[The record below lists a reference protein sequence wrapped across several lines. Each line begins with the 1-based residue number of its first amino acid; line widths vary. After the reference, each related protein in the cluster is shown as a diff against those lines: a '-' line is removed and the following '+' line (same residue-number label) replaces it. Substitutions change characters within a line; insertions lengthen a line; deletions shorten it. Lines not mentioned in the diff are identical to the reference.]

1 MKLKTI
7 LFTVFALMIF
17 STAVFAQTVTT
28 TIPPATG
35 PVLEQDYIAAGTI
48 VGIAFLFFMVI
59 YFGNI
64 EGITVGAPKRAKS
77 WAAFKQKLTRSVPLE
92 KEKDIM
98 MDHEFDGIREL
109 DNTIPPWFNI
119 LFYGTIVI
127 AILYMLNYHVFKMS
141 GLSAEEYN
149 DEMKVATM
157 QRDELIRTGAFINEN
172 TVKLMKDE
180 ATLNEGKTIFNTN
193 CTVCHGPSGGGLIGP
208 NLTDDYWIHGGGVVN
223 VFKTVKYGVPIKG
236 MISWQNQ
243 LNPKQIQAVVNYVL
257 TLKGTNPA
265 NGKQPEGTIYIDST
279 GVKIDSVKT
288 DTTIIK
294 K

>member
-7 LFTVFALMIF
+7 LFTVFAMMMF
-17 STAVFAQTVTT
+17 SAAAFAQTATST
-28 TIPPATG
+28 TG
-35 PVLEQDYIAAGTI
+35 PVGLDQNYIAAGTI
-48 VGIAFLFFMVI
+48 IGIAFMLFMVI

-64 EGITVGAPKRAKS
+64 EGITVGAPKRAKA
-77 WAAFKQKLTRSVPLE
+77 WERLKQMLTRSVPIE

-119 LFYGTIVI
+119 LFYSTIVI
-127 AILYMLNYHVFKMS
+127 AVLYMLNYHVFKMS

-149 DEMKVATM
+149 DEMKVAAM
-157 QRDELIRTGAFINEN
+157 QREELIRTGAFINEN
-172 TVKLMKDE
+172 TVKLMNDD
-180 ATLNEGKTIFNTN
+180 ATIAEGKTIFNTN
-193 CTVCHGPSGGGLIGP
+193 CTVCHGPTGAGLIGP

-223 VFKTVKYGVPIKG
+223 IFKTVKYGVPVKG

-243 LNPKQIQAVVNYVL
+243 LNPKQMQAVANYIL
-257 TLKGTNPA
+257 TFKGTNPPNA
-265 NGKQPEGTIYIDST
+265 KQPEGTIYVDST
-279 GVKIDSVKT
+279 TVKTDSVKT
-288 DTTIIK
+288 DSTTIK

>member
-17 STAVFAQTVTT
+17 SAAAIAQTATT
-28 TIPPATG
+28 TTG
-35 PVLEQDYIAAGTI
+35 PAGLDQNYIAAGTI
-48 VGIAFLFFMVI
+48 IGIAFMLFMVI

-64 EGITVGAPKRAKS
+64 EGITVGAPKRAKA
-77 WAAFKQKLTRSVPLE
+77 WASLRQMLTHSVPIE

-127 AILYMLNYHVFKMS
+127 AFLYMLNYHVFKMS

-149 DEMKVATM
+149 DEVKVAAM

-172 TVKLMKDE
+172 TVKLMKDD
-180 ATLNEGKTIFNTN
+180 ATITEGKTIFNTN
-193 CTVCHGPSGGGLIGP
+193 CTVCHGPAGGGLIGP
-208 NLTDDYWIHGGGVVN
+208 NLTDDYWIHGGGIVN
-223 VFKTVKYGVPIKG
+223 VFKTVKYGVPVKG

-243 LNPKQIQAVVNYVL
+243 LNPKQIQAVANYIL

-265 NGKQPEGTIYIDST
+265 NGKQPEGTIYSDST
-279 GVKIDSVKT
+279 ITKVDSVKT
-288 DTTIIK
+288 DSTTIK

>member
-7 LFTVFALMIF
+7 LFTIFAMMMF
-17 STAVFAQTVTT
+17 SAAAFAQTTT
-28 TIPPATG
+28 STTG
-35 PVLEQDYIAAGTI
+35 PAGLDQNYIAAGTI
-48 VGIAFLFFMVI
+48 VGIAFMLFMVI

-64 EGITVGAPKRAKS
+64 EGITVGAPKRAKA
-77 WAAFKQKLTRSVPLE
+77 WERLKQMLTRSVPIE

-119 LFYGTIVI
+119 LFYSTIVI
-127 AILYMLNYHVFKMS
+127 AVLYMLNYHVFKMS

-149 DEMKVATM
+149 DEMKVAAM
-157 QRDELIRTGAFINEN
+157 QREELIRTGAFINEN
-172 TVKLMKDE
+172 TVKLMTDD
-180 ATLNEGKTIFNTN
+180 ATISEGKTIFNTN
-193 CTVCHGPSGGGLIGP
+193 CSACHGTTGAGLIGP

-223 VFKTVKYGVPIKG
+223 VFKTVKYGVPVKG

-243 LNPKQIQAVVNYVL
+243 LNPKQMQAVANYIL
-257 TLKGTNPA
+257 TLKGTNPPNA
-265 NGKQPEGTIYIDST
+265 KQPEGTIYIDST
-279 GVKIDSVKT
+279 AVKTDSVKT
-288 DTTIIK
+288 DSTTIK

>member
-7 LFTVFALMIF
+7 LFTVFAFIVF
-17 STAVFAQTVTT
+17 SGAAFAQTATT
-28 TIPPATG
+28 TTG
-35 PVLEQDYIAAGTI
+35 PAGLDQNYIAAGTI
-48 VGIAFLFFMVI
+48 IGIAFMLFMVI

-64 EGITVGAPKRAKS
+64 EGITVGAPKRAKA
-77 WAAFKQKLTRSVPLE
+77 WASLRQMLTRSVPIE

-127 AILYMLNYHVFKMS
+127 AFLYILNYHVFKMS

-149 DEMKVATM
+149 DEMKVAAM
-157 QRDELIRTGAFINEN
+157 QREELIRTGAFINEN
-172 TVKLMKDE
+172 TVKLMTDD
-180 ATLNEGKTIFNTN
+180 ATITEGKTIFNTN
-193 CTVCHGPSGGGLIGP
+193 CTVCHGPAGGGLIGP
-208 NLTDDYWIHGGGVVN
+208 NLTDEFWIHGGGVVN
-223 VFKTVKYGVPIKG
+223 VFKTIKYGVPVKG

-243 LNPKQIQAVVNYVL
+243 LNPKQMQAVANYIL

-265 NGKQPEGTIYIDST
+265 NGKQPEGTIYTDSLT
-279 GVKIDSVKT
+279 VKTDSVKT
-288 DTTIIK
+288 DSTKIK

>member
-7 LFTVFALMIF
+7 LFTIFAMMMI
-17 STAVFAQTVTT
+17 SATAFAQTATST
-28 TIPPATG
+28 TG
-35 PVLEQDYIAAGTI
+35 PAGLDQNYIAAGTI
-48 VGIAFLFFMVI
+48 VGIAFMLFMII

-64 EGITVGAPKRAKS
+64 EGITVGAPKRAKA
-77 WAAFKQKLTRSVPLE
+77 WERMKQMLTRSVPIE

-127 AILYMLNYHVFKMS
+127 AVLYMLNYHVFKMS

-149 DEMKVATM
+149 DEMKVAAM
-157 QRDELIRTGAFINEN
+157 QREELIRTGAFINEN
-172 TVKLMKDE
+172 TVKLMTDD
-180 ATLNEGKTIFNTN
+180 ATIYEGKTIFNTN
-193 CTVCHGPSGGGLIGP
+193 CSACHGTTGAGLIGP

-223 VFKTVKYGVPIKG
+223 IFKTVKYGVPVKG

-243 LNPKQIQAVVNYVL
+243 LNPKQMQAVANYIL
-257 TLKGTNPA
+257 TLKGTNPPNA
-265 NGKQPEGTIYIDST
+265 KQPEGTIYIDSAA
-279 GVKIDSVKT
+279 VKTDSVKT
-288 DTTIIK
+288 DSTTIK

>member
-7 LFTVFALMIF
+7 LFTVFVLMIF
-17 STAVFAQTVTT
+17 SAAAFAQTATT
-28 TIPPATG
+28 TTG
-35 PVLEQDYIAAGTI
+35 PAGLDQNYIAAGTI
-48 VGIAFLFFMVI
+48 IGIAFMLFMVI

-64 EGITVGAPKRAKS
+64 EGITVGAPKRAKA
-77 WAAFKQKLTRSVPLE
+77 WASLRQMLTRSVPIE

-127 AILYMLNYHVFKMS
+127 AFLYMLNYHVFKMS

-149 DEMKVATM
+149 DEMKVAAM

-172 TVKLMKDE
+172 TVKLMTDD
-180 ATLNEGKTIFNTN
+180 ATITEGKTIFNTN
-193 CTVCHGPSGGGLIGP
+193 CTVCHGPAGGGLIGP

-223 VFKTVKYGVPIKG
+223 VFKTVKYGVPVKG

-243 LNPKQIQAVVNYVL
+243 LNPKQIQAVSNYIL
-257 TLKGTNPA
+257 TLKGTNPPNA
-265 NGKQPEGTIYIDST
+265 KQSEGTIYTDST
-279 GVKIDSVKT
+279 AVKTDSVKT
-288 DTTIIK
+288 DSTKIK

>member
-1 MKLKTI
+1 M
-7 LFTVFALMIF
+7 MF
-17 STAVFAQTVTT
+17 SVSAFAQTATT
-28 TIPPATG
+28 TPTATG
-35 PVLEQDYIAAGTI
+35 PALDQNYIAAGTLI
-48 VGIAFLFFMVI
+48 GIAFMLFMVI

-64 EGITVGAPKRAKS
+64 EGITVGAPKRAKA
-77 WAAFKQKLTRSVPLE
+77 WASLRQMLTRSVPIE

-127 AILYMLNYHVFKMS
+127 AFLYMLNYHVFKMS

-149 DEMKVATM
+149 DEMKVAAM

-172 TVKLMKDE
+172 TVKLMKDD
-180 ATLNEGKTIFNTN
+180 ATLNEGKTIFTTN
-193 CTVCHGPSGGGLIGP
+193 CTVCHGPAGGGLIGP
-208 NLTDDYWIHGGGVVN
+208 NLTDDYWIHGGGIVN

-243 LNPKQIQAVVNYVL
+243 LNPKQIQAVANYVL
-257 TLKGTNPA
+257 SLKGTNPA
-265 NGKQPEGTIYIDST
+265 NGKQPEGTIYTDST
-279 GVKIDSVKT
+279 AVKIDSVKT
-288 DTTIIK
+288 DSTQIK

>member
-7 LFTVFALMIF
+7 LFTVFALIVF
-17 STAVFAQTVTT
+17 SAAAFAQTATT
-28 TIPPATG
+28 TTG
-35 PVLEQDYIAAGTI
+35 PAGLDQNYIAAGTI
-48 VGIAFLFFMVI
+48 IGIAFMLFMVI

-64 EGITVGAPKRAKS
+64 EGITVGAPKRAKA
-77 WAAFKQKLTRSVPLE
+77 WASLRQMLTRSVPIE

-127 AILYMLNYHVFKMS
+127 AFLYILNYHVFKMS

-149 DEMKVATM
+149 DEMKVAAM

-172 TVKLMKDE
+172 TVKLMTDD
-180 ATLNEGKTIFNTN
+180 ATITEGKTIFNTN
-193 CTVCHGPSGGGLIGP
+193 CTVCHGPAGGGLIGP
-208 NLTDDYWIHGGGVVN
+208 NLTDEFWIHGGGVVN
-223 VFKTVKYGVPIKG
+223 VFKTIKYGVPVKG

-243 LNPKQIQAVVNYVL
+243 LNPKQMQAVTNYIL

-265 NGKQPEGTIYIDST
+265 NGKQPEGTIYTDSLT
-279 GVKIDSVKT
+279 VKTDSVKT
-288 DTTIIK
+288 DSTKIK

>member
-1 MKLKTI
+1 
-7 LFTVFALMIF
+7 MIF
-17 STAVFAQTVTT
+17 SAAAIAQTATT
-28 TIPPATG
+28 TTG
-35 PVLEQDYIAAGTI
+35 PAGLDQNYIAAGTI
-48 VGIAFLFFMVI
+48 IGIAFMLFMVI

-64 EGITVGAPKRAKS
+64 EGITVGAPKRAKA
-77 WAAFKQKLTRSVPLE
+77 WASLRQMLTHSVPIE

-127 AILYMLNYHVFKMS
+127 AFLYMLNYHVFKMS

-149 DEMKVATM
+149 DEVKVAAM

-172 TVKLMKDE
+172 TVKLMKDD
-180 ATLNEGKTIFNTN
+180 ATITEGKTIFNTN
-193 CTVCHGPSGGGLIGP
+193 CTVCHGPAGGGLIGP
-208 NLTDDYWIHGGGVVN
+208 NLTDDYWIHGGGIVN
-223 VFKTVKYGVPIKG
+223 VFKTVKYGVPVKG

-243 LNPKQIQAVVNYVL
+243 LNPKQIQAVANYIL

-265 NGKQPEGTIYIDST
+265 NGKQPEGTIYSDST
-279 GVKIDSVKT
+279 ITKVDSVKT
-288 DTTIIK
+288 DSTTIK